1 MHRRLHEERT
11 IDPST
16 IAKVSGTVTAT
27 RFAPAIGPAVR
38 VAMNEPSE
46 SVCRSISSP
55 SRSLSFAFHL
65 ASRGATALDKCLSCE
80 RAPLHFA

>member
-46 SVCRSISSP
+46 SVCRSILIGFTLE
-55 SRSLSFAFHL
+55 RRYIAGSL
-65 ASRGATALDKCLSCE
+65 
-80 RAPLHFA
+80 